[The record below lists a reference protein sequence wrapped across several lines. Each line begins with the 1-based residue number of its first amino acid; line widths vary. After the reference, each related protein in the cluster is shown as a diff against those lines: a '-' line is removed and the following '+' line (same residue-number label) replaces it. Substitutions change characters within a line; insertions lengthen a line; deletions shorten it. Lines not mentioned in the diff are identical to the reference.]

1 MTFDYFAY
9 GSNLHPLRLAARTP
23 SCRALGPARLA
34 GHKLRFHKRSLAA
47 GDDSGKCDAYATGDP
62 VDVVHGVVYRID
74 LRDLP
79 ALDAAEG
86 NGDGYQRVTARVV
99 GAAGAVAAETYLA
112 SPAWIDRGLRPYD
125 WYLEFVVRGAGH
137 HALPPAY
144 RAALARTPAVP
155 DPDRA
160 RAAQH
165 FALARGALP

>member
-23 SCRALGPARLA
+23 SCRVLGPAQLP
-34 GHKLRFHKRSLAA
+34 GHALRFHKRSLAA
-47 GDDSGKCDAYATGDP
+47 GDDSGKCDAYATGHP
-62 VDVVHGVVYRID
+62 GDVVHGVVYRINRRE
-74 LRDLP
+74 LH

-86 NGDGYQRVTARVV
+86 NGVGYRRVTASVV
-99 GAAGAVAAETYLA
+99 GAAGPVVAETYLA

-137 HALPPAY
+137 HRLPPAY

-155 DPDRA
+155 DPDEA

-165 FALARGALP
+165 LALARETLP